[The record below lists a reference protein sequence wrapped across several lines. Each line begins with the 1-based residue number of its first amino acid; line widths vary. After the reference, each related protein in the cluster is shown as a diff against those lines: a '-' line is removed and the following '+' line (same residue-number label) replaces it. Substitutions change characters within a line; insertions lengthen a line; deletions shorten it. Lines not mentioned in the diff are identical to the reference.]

1 MRTSFYRILLSILT
15 ALFFSASISGY
26 TFAQNAPAEVG
37 VFDSYEVA
45 PGATVQVPVSIR
57 GVEGLYGV
65 DVTLTFDPAR
75 VQVQDADAAM
85 EGVQAALGNFLD
97 PGLLLFNIVD
107 NQAGTVR
114 FTMAQY
120 NPSEPKSGS
129 GILLVITFS
138 GVTPGESP
146 LTVSAVSLSNR
157 EGEEIPSQGVNGS
170 LVVNEGA
177 PTQAA
182 TFPVVLQ
189 PTGLVVLKTF
199 TPTPTYAPVP
209 TATPQPTS
217 TPVLSAPAS
226 SGQELTAQSETSPT
240 NAASTP
246 FLVRNWWIVL
256 LLLLVVGL
264 LGFFGYKK
272 ISRESKGNG
281 S

>member
-1 MRTSFYRILLSILT
+1 MRTSFYRILFSILT
-15 ALFFSASISGY
+15 ALVLSAAISGH
-26 TFAQNAPAEVG
+26 TFAQNTPAEVG

-57 GVEGLYGV
+57 GVADLYGV

-85 EGVQAALGNFLD
+85 EGVQAGLGNFLD

-120 NPSEPKSGS
+120 NPSEAKSGS

-146 LTVSAVSLSNR
+146 LTISALSLSNR

-170 LVVNEGA
+170 LVVNAGA

-199 TPTPTYAPVP
+199 TPTPTYTSVP
-209 TATPQPTS
+209 TATPQPTG

-226 SGQELTAQSETSPT
+226 SGQELTAQSETSPIT
-240 NAASTP
+240 ATSTP

-256 LLLLVVGL
+256 LLLLVVVL